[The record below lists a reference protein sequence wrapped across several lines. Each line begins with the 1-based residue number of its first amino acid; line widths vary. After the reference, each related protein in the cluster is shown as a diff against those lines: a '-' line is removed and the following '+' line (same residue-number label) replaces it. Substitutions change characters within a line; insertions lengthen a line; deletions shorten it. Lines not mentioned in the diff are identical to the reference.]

1 MHWAGK
7 TQNFYLIYILPLG
20 KFIFIYK
27 RRNMAEHYMNQG
39 KEYADARPNY
49 PPQLFQFIAS
59 KTLSHN
65 LAWDVA
71 TGTGQAAKSL
81 STFYKNVIATDASE
95 KQLEFAAKLPNIRY
109 QHTPSTMS
117 MTELEQMVSSQ
128 GTVDLVTIAQAL
140 HWFDLSSFY
149 KQVNWVLKKPH
160 GVFACWCYTSPRVN
174 DAVDA
179 MLNNIYSLASKPSRD
194 PRCELL
200 EDHYSSIDFPFD
212 PVEGVDHTGPF
223 EFEGETVMDV
233 DDFLNYIRSR
243 SAYQALKK
251 KGVELLK
258 DDVVEKFKLAWGD
271 DGQKTAKFEVYLR
284 IGKVRDV

>member
-1 MHWAGK
+1 
-7 TQNFYLIYILPLG
+7 
-20 KFIFIYK
+20 
-27 RRNMAEHYMNQG
+27 MAEHFANQG
-39 KEYADARPNY
+39 KEYADSRPTY

-59 KTLSHN
+59 KTPSHH

-81 STFYKNVIATDASE
+81 ATLYENVIATDASE

-117 MTELEQMVSSQ
+117 MTELEQLVSPQ
-128 GTVDLVTIAQAL
+128 GTIDLVTIAQAL
-140 HWFDLSSFY
+140 HWLDLSTFY

-160 GVFACWCYTSPRVN
+160 GVIAIWCYTSPSIN

-179 MLNNIYSLASKPSRD
+179 LHHTLYSFDARPHWD
-194 PRCELL
+194 PRRELL
-200 EDHYSSIDFPFD
+200 EDNYRNIDFPFE

-223 EFEGETVMDV
+223 EFEAETVMDV

-243 SAYQALKK
+243 SGYQISKN

-258 DDVVEKFKLAWGD
+258 DDVVEKFKLAWGE
-271 DGQKTAKFEVYLR
+271 DGKKIAKFQVYLR
-284 IGKVRDV
+284 IGRVRDA